1 MTAGDGDGAPGGEAL
16 TGDGVTPGIV
26 RIGDTVR
33 RPVRP
38 FTATIQAYLA
48 HLQQAGFTAAPVPL
62 GIDEQG
68 REVLSY
74 VPGDVPREPLPPE
87 TARDDVLV
95 ALARLIR
102 RLHEAS
108 AGWTPPADAVWFG
121 LPGSGT
127 VAAAAPPPPDGEP
140 ELVSHRDY
148 CPGNVVFRDGLPA
161 ALIDFDLAKPTTR
174 LYDVVNALWWW
185 APLRDPRD
193 LAPAFAGADI
203 PRRAAVFADA
213 YGMTE
218 QQRQQTVPLAIWVAR
233 RYHQTARAAAEADPV
248 FRRLW
253 DQGAK
258 DELPR
263 AVAWLERAGPAIA
276 AALTGTPAGQDTAGR

>member
-1 MTAGDGDGAPGGEAL
+1 MTNTSSREGEAAGEPL
-16 TGDGVTPGIV
+16 VGDGVTPGIT

-38 FTATIQAYLA
+38 FTATVQAYLA
-48 HLQQAGFTAAPVPL
+48 HLHQAGFTGAPVPL

-74 VPGDVPREPLPPE
+74 VPGDVPRGPLPPE
-87 TARDDVLV
+87 TAGDDVLV

-102 RLHEAS
+102 KLHEAS
-108 AGWTPPADAVWFG
+108 AGWTPPSDAVWGG
-121 LPGSGT
+121 LPGAGNAGPT
-127 VAAAAPPPPDGEP
+127 LIDGEP
-140 ELVSHRDY
+140 ELISHRDY

-174 LYDVVNALWWW
+174 LYDLVNALWWW

-193 LAPAFAGADI
+193 RAPAFTSLDI
-203 PRRAAVFADA
+203 PRRAAIFGAA

-218 QQRQQTVPLAIWVAR
+218 QQRRQLVPLAVQVAH
-233 RYHQTARAAAEADPV
+233 RYHVTARAAAEADPV

-253 DQGAK
+253 EQGAK

-263 AVAWLERAGPAIA
+263 AEAWLEQVGPAIA
-276 AALTGTPAGQDTAGR
+276 AQLTESRQTDA

>member
-1 MTAGDGDGAPGGEAL
+1 MTDSTGGEPL
-16 TGDGVTPGIV
+16 IGDGVTPGIT

-38 FTATIQAYLA
+38 FTATVQAYLA
-48 HLQQAGFTAAPVPL
+48 HLHQAGFTGAPVPL

-87 TARDDVLV
+87 TAGDDVLV

-102 RLHEAS
+102 KLHDAS
-108 AGWTPPADAVWFG
+108 SGWTPPPDAVWGG
-121 LPGSGT
+121 LPGATAGPLL
-127 VAAAAPPPPDGEP
+127 VDGEP

-148 CPGNVVFRDGLPA
+148 CPGNVVFRCGLPA

-174 LYDVVNALWWW
+174 LYDIVNALWWW

-193 LAPAFAGADI
+193 RAPAFTSADI

-213 YGMTE
+213 YGMIT
-218 QQRQQTVPLAIWVAR
+218 QQRRLLVPLAIQVAD
-233 RYHQTARAAAEADPV
+233 RYHLTARAAAEADPV

-253 DQGAK
+253 EQGAK

-263 AVAWLERAGPAIA
+263 ARAWLRRAGPAITA
-276 AALTGTPAGQDTAGR
+276 RLTQSHHSHA